1 MKILYKTITTFFFLT
16 MVLSIYFI
24 FIKNEYIPK
33 STFFISLF
41 YFILLQI
48 KKPFAW
54 VSLVTGSVLYI
65 LLTTFLLIENSDVNF
80 TDYLYPLTFVG
91 LKRHYATLQVF
102 LVGLILVLLFLRRS
116 RNIYKMKIN
125 SDKKASFF

>member
-65 LLTTFLLIENSDVNF
+65 LLTTFLLIENSDVIF
-80 TDYLYPLTFVG
+80 TDYLYPLTFV
-91 LKRHYATLQVF
+91 
-102 LVGLILVLLFLRRS
+102 
-116 RNIYKMKIN
+116 
-125 SDKKASFF
+125 